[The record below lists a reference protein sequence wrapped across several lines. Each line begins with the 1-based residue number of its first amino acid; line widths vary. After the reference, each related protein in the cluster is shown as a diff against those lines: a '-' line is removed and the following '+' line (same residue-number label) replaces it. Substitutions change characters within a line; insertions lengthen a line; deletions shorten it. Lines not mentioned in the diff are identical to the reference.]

1 MNEQIAGVAIFD
13 DDEDIL
19 SICKYVLQDHGWRVN
34 TFTNCNDVIAK
45 VKECAP
51 DVIFMD
57 NWIPPKGGIVA
68 TQELKND
75 EALRNIPVIYF
86 SANSEI
92 SKLANNAGAEYFLA
106 KPFDLD
112 DLVATIQTAL
122 KKREQKDHSQLLNDA
137 KSQ

>member
-1 MNEQIAGVAIFD
+1 MNNENIGIAIFD

-19 SICKYVLQDHGWRVN
+19 SICNYVLQDHGWRVS
-34 TFTNCNDVIAK
+34 TFSNCENVAAK
-45 VKECAP
+45 IKACQP
-51 DVIFMD
+51 GVIFMD

-68 TQELKND
+68 TQELKSEESLKD
-75 EALRNIPVIYF
+75 IPVVYF

-112 DLVATIQTAL
+112 ELVQTIQKAL
-122 KKREQKDHSQLLNDA
+122 ENSSRAVPTTIQKL
-137 KSQ
+137 